1 MKNTIFIDIDT
12 DRDRPVLIGK
22 GQDSE
27 VPTNEE
33 DAKGMIAID
42 IASICEGLC
51 ELIHVASQNG
61 YGSKEGF
68 VHASI
73 EQLNLLLNTASAIEN
88 EDSEKIV
95 SEESDTKES

>member
-1 MKNTIFIDIDT
+1 MKNTVFIDIDT
-12 DRDRPVLIGK
+12 ERDKQVLIGK
-22 GQDSE
+22 GHDAV

-33 DAKGMIAID
+33 EAKEMIAID
-42 IASICEGLC
+42 IASLCQGLC

-73 EQLNLLLNTASAIEN
+73 EMLNELLNTPNSTENSEIE
-88 EDSEKIV
+88 K
-95 SEESDTKES
+95 

>member
-27 VPTNEE
+27 VPKNEE
-33 DAKGMIAID
+33 EAKEMIAID
-42 IASICEGLC
+42 IACICEGLC

-68 VHASI
+68 VNASI
-73 EQLNLLLNTASAIEN
+73 EQLNLLLNTTDAIEN

-95 SEESDTKES
+95 SEESNTKES

>member
-12 DRDRPVLIGK
+12 ERERQVLIGK
-22 GQDSE
+22 GHDAA
-27 VPTNEE
+27 VPTNEQE
-33 DAKGMIAID
+33 AKEMIAID
-42 IASICEGLC
+42 IASLCEGLC
-51 ELIHVASQNG
+51 ELIHVASQNE

-73 EQLNLLLNTASAIEN
+73 EQLNKLLNTPSAIEN

-95 SEESDTKES
+95 SEESNTKES